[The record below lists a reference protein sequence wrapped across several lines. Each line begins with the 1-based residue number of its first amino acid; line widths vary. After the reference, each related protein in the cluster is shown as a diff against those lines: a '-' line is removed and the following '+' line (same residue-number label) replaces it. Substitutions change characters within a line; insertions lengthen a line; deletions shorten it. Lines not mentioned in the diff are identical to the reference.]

1 MKISTILAW
10 LCRLAL
16 AGIFIY
22 AGVVK
27 MFPPIKRDLFML
39 DLSTY
44 QLLPLWA
51 IVAVAW
57 VLPPFEIALGLALLS
72 GWKLRYAAA
81 ISGLLLAMF
90 IGVMLITYMRGIA
103 ANCGCFG
110 DGEQIGPRT
119 LVRDS
124 LILLPAIFLTLYT
137 WLLRPRSASP
147 AV

>member
-1 MKISTILAW
+1 MARVFAW
-10 LCRLAL
+10 LCRLGL

-57 VLPPFEIALGLALLS
+57 ILPPFEVALGLALLS
-72 GWKLRYAAA
+72 GWKLRYAAVV
-81 ISGLLLAMF
+81 SGLLLLLF
-90 IGVMLITYMRGIA
+90 IAVMTITYMRGIA

-119 LVRDS
+119 LLRDS
-124 LILLPAIFLTLYT
+124 LILLPAIFLTVYA
-137 WLLRPRSASP
+137 WWLRPRSTSA
-147 AV
+147 AAA

>member
-1 MKISTILAW
+1 MARVLAW

-57 VLPPFEIALGLALLS
+57 ILPPFEIALGFTLLS

-81 ISGLLLAMF
+81 ASGLLLLMF
-90 IGVMLITYMRGIA
+90 IAVMFLTYMRGIA

-119 LVRDS
+119 LLRDS
-124 LILLPAIFLTLYT
+124 LIILPAIFLTVYA
-137 WLLRPRSASP
+137 WRLRPRSAS
-147 AV
+147 AAAA